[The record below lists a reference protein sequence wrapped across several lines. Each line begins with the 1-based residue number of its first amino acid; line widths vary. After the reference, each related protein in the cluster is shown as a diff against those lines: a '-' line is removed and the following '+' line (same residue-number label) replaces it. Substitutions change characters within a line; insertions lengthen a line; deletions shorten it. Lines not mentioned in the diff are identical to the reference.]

1 MNIEFKK
8 IPANGIHFETSLG
21 DIRFFGEAI
30 KTSKTMVKCI
40 GVIEGNLPHLCDRCA
55 ESFKLMVNERV
66 EVFAS
71 EGLYED
77 NEGEELLNVIEFF
90 DGSIDIDTMLQSEI
104 EAFKS
109 DYHYCG
115 QCEQLKGE

>member
-1 MNIEFKK
+1 MQIEFKK
-8 IPANGIHFETSLG
+8 IPTTGIHFETSF
-21 DIRFFGEAI
+21 DEIRFFGEALKI
-30 KTSKTMVKCI
+30 SKTMVKCM
-40 GVIEGNLPHLCDRCA
+40 GNIEGNLHHACDRCG
-55 ESFKLMVNERV
+55 ENFKLMVNENV

-71 EGLYED
+71 DGLFKD
-77 NEGEELLNVIEFF
+77 QEGEELLNVIEFF

>member
-1 MNIEFKK
+1 MKIEFKK
-8 IPANGIHFETSLG
+8 VPTTGIHFEASL
-21 DIRFFGEAI
+21 DEINFCGEAV
-30 KTSKTMVKCI
+30 KTGKTMVKCT
-40 GVIEGNLPHLCDRCA
+40 GVLEGSLLHTCDRCGD
-55 ESFKLMVNERV
+55 SFKLAMSERV
-66 EVFAS
+66 EVFAN

-77 NEGEELLNVIEFF
+77 PEGEELLNVIEFF
-90 DGSIDIDTMLQSEI
+90 DGSIDVETLLQSEI

>member
-1 MNIEFKK
+1 MQIEFKK
-8 IPANGIHFETSLG
+8 IPTTGIHFETSLG
-21 DIRFFGEAI
+21 EIRFFGEAL
-30 KTSKTMVKCI
+30 KTSKTMVKCT
-40 GVIEGNLPHLCDRCA
+40 GTMEGTLLHVCDRCA
-55 ESFKLMVNERV
+55 ESFKLMVNESV
-66 EVFAS
+66 EVFAC

-77 NEGEELLNVIEFF
+77 QEGEGLLNIIEFF
-90 DGSIDIDTMLQSEI
+90 DGSIDVDSMLQSEI

>member
-1 MNIEFKK
+1 MKIEFKK
-8 IPANGIHFETSLG
+8 VPTTGIHFETSL
-21 DIRFFGEAI
+21 DEIKFFGEALKI
-30 KTSKTMVKCI
+30 DKTMVKCT
-40 GVIEGNLPHLCDRCA
+40 GQLEGTLPHLCDRCG
-55 ESFKLMVNERV
+55 ENFELTVNERV
-66 EVFAS
+66 EVFAQ

-77 NEGEELLNVIEFF
+77 QEGEELLNIIEFF
-90 DGSIDIDTMLQSEI
+90 DGSIDLDSILQGEI

>member
-1 MNIEFKK
+1 MQIEFKK

-21 DIRFFGEAI
+21 KIRFSGEAL
-30 KTSKTMVKCI
+30 KTNKTMVKCSGI
-40 GVIEGNLPHLCDRCA
+40 MEGILPHVCDRCA
-55 ESFKLMVNERV
+55 EGFELKVNERV

-71 EGLYED
+71 DGLYKD
-77 NEGEELLNVIEFF
+77 QEGEELLNVIEFF
-90 DGSIDIDTMLQSEI
+90 DGLIDLEVALQSEI

>member
-1 MNIEFKK
+1 MQIEFKK
-8 IPANGIHFETSLG
+8 IPANGIHFETSLSE
-21 DIRFFGEAI
+21 IRFFGEAL
-30 KTSKTMVKCI
+30 KTSKTMVKCTGI
-40 GVIEGNLPHLCDRCA
+40 MEGNLPLVCDRCA
-55 ESFKLMVNERV
+55 ESFMLMVNESV

-77 NEGEELLNVIEFF
+77 QEGEELLNVIEFF

>member
-8 IPANGIHFETSLG
+8 IPVNGIHFETSLG
-21 DIRFFGEAI
+21 DIRFFGEAL
-30 KTSKTMVKCI
+30 KTSKTMVKCT
-40 GVIEGNLPHLCDRCA
+40 GVMEGNLPHLCDRCA
-55 ESFKLMVNERV
+55 ESFELMVNESV
-66 EVFAS
+66 EVFAN

-77 NEGEELLNVIEFF
+77 HEGEELLNIIEFF
-90 DGSIDIDTMLQSEI
+90 DGSIDIDTILQSEI

>member
-1 MNIEFKK
+1 MKIEFKK
-8 IPANGIHFETSLG
+8 IPTTGIHFETSLD
-21 DIRFFGEAI
+21 DIEFFGEAL
-30 KTSKTMVKCI
+30 KTDKTMVKCT
-40 GVIEGNLPHLCDRCA
+40 GELKGSFFHLCDRCG
-55 ESFKLMVNERV
+55 ESFKLAVNERV

-71 EGLYED
+71 DGLYED
-77 NEGEELLNVIEFF
+77 HEGEELLNIIEFF
-90 DGSIDIDTMLQSEI
+90 DDSIDVDMILQSEI

>member
-8 IPANGIHFETSLG
+8 IPASGIHFETSLG
-21 DIRFFGEAI
+21 EIRFFGEAL
-30 KTSKTMVKCI
+30 KTSKTLVKCI
-40 GVIEGNLPHLCDRCA
+40 GVMEGNLPHFCDRCA
-55 ESFKLMVNERV
+55 ESFKLLVNERV
-66 EVFAS
+66 EAFAS
-71 EGLYED
+71 DGLYED
-77 NEGEELLNVIEFF
+77 HEGEELLNVIEFF
-90 DGSIDIDTMLQSEI
+90 DGSVNIDTILQSEI

>member
-1 MNIEFKK
+1 MKIEFKK
-8 IPANGIHFETSLG
+8 IPTTGIHFETSS
-21 DIRFFGEAI
+21 DEIKFYGEAL
-30 KTSKTMVKCI
+30 KTGKTMVKCT
-40 GVIEGNLPHLCDRCA
+40 GELEGTLPHLCDRCG
-55 ESFKLMVNERV
+55 ESFNLTMNEHV

-71 EGLYED
+71 EGLYEGH
-77 NEGEELLNVIEFF
+77 EGEELLNIIEFF
-90 DGSIDIDTMLQSEI
+90 DGSIDVDTILQSEI

>member
-21 DIRFFGEAI
+21 EIRFFGEAL
-30 KTSKTMVKCI
+30 KTSKTMVKCT
-40 GVIEGNLPHLCDRCA
+40 GVMEGNLPHLCDRCA
-55 ESFKLMVNERV
+55 ESFKLMVNEGI

-71 EGLYED
+71 DGLYED
-77 NEGEELLNVIEFF
+77 QEGEELLNVIEFF
-90 DGSIDIDTMLQSEI
+90 DGSIDVDTILQSEI

>member
-8 IPANGIHFETSLG
+8 IPVNGIHFETSLG
-21 DIRFFGEAI
+21 GIRFFGEAL
-30 KTSKTMVKCI
+30 KTSKTMVKCT
-40 GVIEGNLPHLCDRCA
+40 GVMEGNLPHLCDRCA
-55 ESFKLMVNERV
+55 ESFELMVNESV
-66 EVFAS
+66 EVFAN

-77 NEGEELLNVIEFF
+77 HEGEELLNIIEFF
-90 DGSIDIDTMLQSEI
+90 DGSIDIDTILQSEI

>member
-8 IPANGIHFETSLG
+8 IPVNGIHFETFLG
-21 DIRFFGEAI
+21 DIRFFGEAL
-30 KTSKTMVKCI
+30 KTSKTMVKCT
-40 GVIEGNLPHLCDRCA
+40 GVMEGSLPHLCDRCA
-55 ESFKLMVNERV
+55 ESFELMVNESV
-66 EVFAS
+66 EVFAN

-77 NEGEELLNVIEFF
+77 HEGEELLNIIEFF
-90 DGSIDIDTMLQSEI
+90 DGSIDIDTILQSEI